1 MAGVDPGQG
10 GRGLRLVIEGP
21 DAQTV
26 ARLLFDL
33 AARSVPQAVVA
44 APAPALEPLPSAPA
58 APAPTMTTTP
68 ATPARPQDSAHVAW
82 AQLREAWLTECGLPA
97 SKCTALD
104 SQAFLTLNAMPGAPR
119 IDALLSVLRREAP
132 KWHAGAAD
140 ARSKGDPDP
149 WAKTCPSVRTWLAK
163 RPWEL
168 AADPVP
174 RAPGERPKAPPEVL
188 AYVEDLRRKAD
199 RAQRVG
205 DHALATDYRRQIDR
219 ALTTGAI
226 P

>member
-1 MAGVDPGQG
+1 MA
-10 GRGLRLVIEGP
+10 
-21 DAQTV
+21 TT
-26 ARLLFDL
+26 
-33 AARSVPQAVVA
+33 QA
-44 APAPALEPLPSAPA
+44 
-58 APAPTMTTTP
+58 TTQ
-68 ATPARPQDSAHVAW
+68 ATQARPQDSAHVAW

-97 SKCTALD
+97 SKCSALD
-104 SQAFLTLNAMPGAPR
+104 SNAYMTLAALPGAPR

-132 KWHAGAAD
+132 KWHAGAAE
-140 ARSKGDPDP
+140 ARAKGDPDP

-174 RAPGERPKAPPEVL
+174 RAPGERAPAPKHVL
-188 AYVEDLRRKAD
+188 DWVEQTRLKAD
-199 RAQRVG
+199 RATRQG

-219 ALTTGAI
+219 AMATGAI